1 MSGPNQ
7 SLVLP
12 FADYIPKARLIA
24 FISATLLATVITTE
38 EHGYS
43 VGFRVTLFVPEGY
56 GMALRYVDCLILAV
70 LSPISFQTDLD
81 LSQSDPFVAPSFPPP
96 FTQAQVIPQSG
107 ETINNLTPIPPS
119 LA

>member
-12 FADYIPKARLIA
+12 FADYIPKARLLA
-24 FISATLLATVITTE
+24 FVSSTILATVTTTE
-38 EHGYS
+38 DHGYS
-43 VGFRVTLFVPEGY
+43 VGFRVTLLVPPKY
-56 GMALRYVDCLILAV
+56 GMSLFYVDCLILEV
-70 LSPISFQTDLD
+70 PSTTSFRTDLD
-81 LSQSDPFVAPSFPPP
+81 LSQSDPFVSPSFPPP

>member
-7 SLVLP
+7 SLSLP

-24 FISATLLATVITTE
+24 HVTTTLEAIVVTTE

-43 VGFRVTLFVPEGY
+43 AGFRITLLVPVGY
-56 GMALRYVDCLILAV
+56 GMSLEYVNCAILEV
-70 LSPISFQTDLD
+70 IDELSFRTDLD
-81 LSQSDPFVAPSFPPP
+81 LRLSDLFVSPSFPPA

-107 ETINNLTPIPPS
+107 ETINNLTPIPES

>member
-7 SLVLP
+7 SLVRP

-24 FISATLLATVITTE
+24 HITNDLQAVVTTTE

-43 VGFRVTLFVPEGY
+43 TGFRITLLVPQAY
-56 GMALRYVDCLILAV
+56 GMYLLFRDSVILEV
-70 LSPISFQTDLD
+70 IDPFSFRTSLD
-81 LSQSDPFVAPSFPPP
+81 TRLEDPFVLPSFPPAY
-96 FTQAQVIPQSG
+96 TQAQVIPQSG
-107 ETINNLTPIPPS
+107 NTINNLTPIPTT